1 MIIRL
6 ILVACVGGFAF
17 ALIRSSGVRGRAWAL
32 ILLAVLSALGVLA
45 ILVPEWTT
53 LAANAVG
60 VGRGADLLIYLLI
73 TTLAFVILM
82 MYTRIRLLQGQVT
95 RLARAISIQGV
106 SLPGRTLSDEVGNQ
120 DEVG

>member
-1 MIIRL
+1 MIIRVIL
-6 ILVACVGGFAF
+6 IACVGGFAF
-17 ALIRSSGVRGRAWAL
+17 ALIRSSGVRSRAWAL
-32 ILLAVLSALGVLA
+32 ILLAVLSALGMLA

-82 MYTRIRLLQGQVT
+82 VYTRVRLLQSQVT
-95 RLARAISIQGV
+95 RLARAISIQGAA
-106 SLPGRTLSDEVGNQ
+106 LPGRTPSDEVGNE

>member
-1 MIIRL
+1 MIIRVIL
-6 ILVACVGGFAF
+6 IACVGGFAF
-17 ALIRSSGVRGRAWAL
+17 ALIRSSGVRSRAWAL
-32 ILLAVLSALGVLA
+32 ILLAVLSALGMLA

-82 MYTRIRLLQGQVT
+82 VYTRVRLLQGQVT
-95 RLARAISIQGV
+95 RLARAISIQGAA
-106 SLPGRTLSDEVGNQ
+106 LPGRTPPDEVGNQ

>member
-1 MIIRL
+1 MIIRVIL
-6 ILVACVGGFAF
+6 IACVGGFAF
-17 ALIRSSGVRGRAWAL
+17 ALIRSSGVRSRAWAL
-32 ILLAVLSALGVLA
+32 ILLAVLSALGMLA
-45 ILVPEWTT
+45 VLVPEWTT

-82 MYTRIRLLQGQVT
+82 VYTRVRLLQGQVT
-95 RLARAISIQGV
+95 RLARAISIQGAA
-106 SLPGRTLSDEVGNQ
+106 LPGRTPPDEVGNQ